1 MFRFRLAE
9 QRSASQAAKSC
20 FLLKGAGATTRSI
33 TVGDRTDTQEL
44 VRAVSAAGIRP
55 VIDNV
60 FEFGNAAT
68 AFNELAESKHFGKL
82 MIRVN

>member
-1 MFRFRLAE
+1 M
-9 QRSASQAAKSC
+9 
-20 FLLKGAGATTRSI
+20 
-33 TVGDRTDTQEL
+33 
-44 VRAVSAAGIRP
+44 RAVSAAGIRL